1 MDDFHAIARRELGS
15 VCEAAA
21 FESCVILA
29 DLFIEVVGDLTESFR

>member
-1 MDDFHAIARRELGS
+1 MDDFHATARRELGS

-29 DLFIEVVGDLTESFR
+29 GLLIDVVGDLTESIR